1 MRFLKAERGERFVA
15 GKCATGKRLVATP
28 DCRSQFVCIRID
40 LIDVYWLKIA
50 NNIDLIEWI
59 ISLMAGFV
67 PVPRSVE
74 SEMIELRP
82 YARLGHAQHGWLNAR
97 HHFSF
102 AGYHD
107 VERMRWGRLRVWND
121 DSIAPQSGFEPHSHR
136 DMEIITYVRQGA
148 ITHEDSLGNRGR
160 TVAGDVQVM
169 SAGTGIVH
177 SEYNLEDVETRIF
190 QIWIH
195 PQQTG
200 LPPAWGT
207 RQFPTGERAGAFV
220 TLASGLSGDDE
231 ALPIRAEARLA
242 AATLAAGQSADYE
255 IAAGH
260 RVYLVPAS
268 GQIEI
273 NGLAVAA
280 GDGVAVRDETRLSI
294 RAVADSEVVL
304 VESL

>member
-1 MRFLKAERGERFVA
+1 
-15 GKCATGKRLVATP
+15 
-28 DCRSQFVCIRID
+28 
-40 LIDVYWLKIA
+40 
-50 NNIDLIEWI
+50 
-59 ISLMAGFV
+59 
-67 PVPRSVE
+67 
-74 SEMIELRP
+74 MIERRP
-82 YARLGHAQHGWLNAR
+82 HAELDHARHGWLNAR

-102 AGYHD
+102 ADYHD
-107 VERMRWGRLRVWND
+107 AQRMRWGRLRVWND
-121 DSIAPQSGFEPHSHR
+121 DSIAPHSGFEPHGHR

-177 SEYNLEDVETRIF
+177 SEYNLEDEETRIF

-200 LPPAWGT
+200 LPPSWGT
-207 RQFPTGERAGAFV
+207 RTFPSGDRAGAFV
-220 TLASGLSGDDE
+220 TLASGLPGDGE

-255 IAAGH
+255 IADGR

-268 GQIEI
+268 GRIEV
-273 NGLAVAA
+273 NGLEVGA
-280 GDGVAVRDETRLSI
+280 GDGVAVRDEPRLTI
-294 RAVADSEVVL
+294 RAVEKSEIVL
-304 VESL
+304 VESR